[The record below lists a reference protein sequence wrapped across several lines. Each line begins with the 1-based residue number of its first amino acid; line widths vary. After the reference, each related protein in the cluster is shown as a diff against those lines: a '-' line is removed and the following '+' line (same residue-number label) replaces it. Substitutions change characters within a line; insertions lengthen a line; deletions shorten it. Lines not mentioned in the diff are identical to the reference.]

1 MFNIHWEILWL
12 RIYWVEWKCYFRDI
26 AFMLFCIEQCAQS
39 TYLCITCCCFYFIS
53 LPKQNVKLFICITDM
68 HSDTYNQCPSSYGNK
83 FQPSVCTKSMLLQSP
98 YYERSIYIHIYQK
111 LQKYKIQKVAF
122 TTRRLVMDEVFSDV
136 KFYFY
141 IILFLVPLG
150 NCATNLLY
158 CLN

>member
-1 MFNIHWEILWL
+1 MATNFN
-12 RIYWVEWKCYFRDI
+12 RQY
-26 AFMLFCIEQCAQS
+26 AQ
-39 TYLCITCCCFYFIS
+39 
-53 LPKQNVKLFICITDM
+53 
-68 HSDTYNQCPSSYGNK
+68 NQC
-83 FQPSVCTKSMLLQSP
+83 
-98 YYERSIYIHIYQK
+98 YYNLPIISHLDVYIYQK

>member
-1 MFNIHWEILWL
+1 M
-12 RIYWVEWKCYFRDI
+12 EWKCYFRDN
-26 AFMLFCIEQCAQS
+26 AFMLFCIEQYAQS

-53 LPKQNVKLFICITDM
+53 LPKQNVKLFICITYM
-68 HSDTYNQCPSSYGNK
+68 HSDIYPQCPSSYGNK
-83 FQPSVCTKSMLLQSP
+83 FQPSVCTKFNAITISLSVRYP
-98 YYERSIYIHIYQK
+98 YIYQK

>member
-1 MFNIHWEILWL
+1 MFNTYLEILWL
-12 RIYWVEWKCYFRDI
+12 RLYWVEWKCYLRDN
-26 AFMLFCIEQCAQS
+26 AFMLFRIEQYAQS

-68 HSDTYNQCPSSYGNK
+68 HSDTYTQCPSSYGNK
-83 FQPSVCTKSMLLQSP
+83 FESSVCTKINIITTSQL
-98 YYERSIYIHIYQK
+98 RTIYIYQK

-122 TTRRLVMDEVFSDV
+122 TTRRLVMDDVSSDV

-141 IILFLVPLG
+141 FILFLVPLG
-150 NCATNLLY
+150 NCATNLLE